1 MGHQEIASVAEPWLL
16 LPFCYAARQEGVISE
31 YGHYV
36 SAQAF
41 EDFIANLPEG
51 EADYDRMLREF
62 AMALYARQCRH
73 NETYFLDK
81 TPRYYLIIE
90 EIGRMFPEA
99 KFIFLFRNP
108 VHIMGSVIETWGK
121 GSLRKLYASDRD
133 LHFGPEALSRGCS
146 LLKDRAYALRFED
159 FVQDPQRYIRELCSY
174 LQIPYDSAMLDSFS
188 QQDTGGRMGDPT
200 GVRDYSRIETQPLD
214 KWKTT
219 FGTAYRRTILRQYL
233 ERLDDSA
240 LTLQGYDKET
250 ILGEVNA
257 LKVVHRGGLRDR
269 IDMLYSHMVRVVK
282 PNIWFAPQTKAWSR
296 NRFLY

>member
-1 MGHQEIASVAEPWLL
+1 
-16 LPFCYAARQEGVISE
+16 
-31 YGHYV
+31 
-36 SAQAF
+36 
-41 EDFIANLPEG
+41 
-51 EADYDRMLREF
+51 
-62 AMALYARQCRH
+62 
-73 NETYFLDK
+73 
-81 TPRYYLIIE
+81 
-90 EIGRMFPEA
+90 
-99 KFIFLFRNP
+99 
-108 VHIMGSVIETWGK
+108 
-121 GSLRKLYASDRD
+121 
-133 LHFGPEALSRGCS
+133 
-146 LLKDRAYALRFED
+146 
-159 FVQDPQRYIRELCSY
+159 
-174 LQIPYDSAMLDSFS
+174 
-188 QQDTGGRMGDPT
+188 
-200 GVRDYSRIETQPLD
+200 VRDYSRIETQPLD